1 MNLRHVVQY
10 TDDVLRICKENPRGL
25 SVPNKPGGFCGRKA
39 TLKQTVVWLGR
50 LWGVVHG
57 LHRDYTVAEGE
68 LREGDY
74 ETDVSDEEDEDERA
88 EDANKVDDG
97 VN

>member
-1 MNLRHVVQY
+1 M
-10 TDDVLRICKENPRGL
+10 
-25 SVPNKPGGFCGRKA
+25 
-39 TLKQTVVWLGR
+39 
-50 LWGVVHG
+50 VHG

-88 EDANKVDDG
+88 EDADKVDDG